1 LSNTSFFAGL
11 VYSLCE
17 GIRLYL
23 NFPIFSFHVVL
34 EATLRNLF
42 IFLGIGVTASFL
54 FIIYGRFLC
63 ENSSFIIPSVLSVLI
78 LFPVY
83 FFLFFL
89 LEETS
94 YIYRN
99 FIGPKLI
106 IFLMTLLIPILLF
119 ILRRFLKINCTG
131 KFVGLVAGIFFFIN
145 IGHFYVGWRA
155 MIMGEFSGYLSLLA
169 VSAICLAIY
178 FVAARIH
185 RSFPKVDRP
194 TGQRKSLQKPA
205 ILAIGL
211 CFVFLIWITFHTS
224 SPSVPRTPGSKP
236 SILLIVLDTA
246 RADRFS
252 CYGYERDT
260 TPFLKLLSE
269 DATLYPETI
278 SPAAWTMP
286 SHASIFTGLYPSAHG
301 STLKN
306 IYLDDQ
312 FITLPEFLG
321 SKGYVTVG
329 ISNNPIVNRENGL
342 AQGFEYFIEMWKDEV
357 LNPTLFH
364 RLDWL
369 LKRFLG
375 QNDGGALRTNQWA
388 MEWLNHVHRRDQP
401 FFLFVNLMECHLWN
415 NAPKSYHEMFLRE
428 EYSPTVKDIYQRNL
442 CSLLTGYLSLTF
454 EEWIDFGDIYD
465 GDLYYLDRRIEE
477 LFQFLEEDSF
487 LDEMIVVITSDHGE
501 HLGEHGMIGH
511 ITSLYEPLVRV
522 PLIVKVPEGLPKL
535 PEVRGIVQTIDI
547 YPTLIELLG
556 FEDAIPDGNFQGFSL
571 VGAERSPHEY
581 AITEIES
588 PESLISNFLREYPE
602 GKEILKYDRALKSLR
617 TDSLKY
623 IWSSTGRHEFY
634 NLFDDPEELINL
646 IAEKSTEAD
655 ELEKRLKGWL
665 ISFEHAGVS
674 ERGRELDAELRQE
687 LKDLGYIN

>member
-1 LSNTSFFAGL
+1 
-11 VYSLCE
+11 
-17 GIRLYL
+17 
-23 NFPIFSFHVVL
+23 
-34 EATLRNLF
+34 
-42 IFLGIGVTASFL
+42 
-54 FIIYGRFLC
+54 
-63 ENSSFIIPSVLSVLI
+63 
-78 LFPVY
+78 
-83 FFLFFL
+83 
-89 LEETS
+89 
-94 YIYRN
+94 
-99 FIGPKLI
+99 
-106 IFLMTLLIPILLF
+106 
-119 ILRRFLKINCTG
+119 
-131 KFVGLVAGIFFFIN
+131 
-145 IGHFYVGWRA
+145 
-155 MIMGEFSGYLSLLA
+155 MGEFSGYLSLLA
-169 VSAICLAIY
+169 VSAISFTIY

-185 RSFPKVDRP
+185 RLFPNVDRSI
-194 TGQRKSLQKPA
+194 GQRKGLRKLSTLV
-205 ILAIGL
+205 IGL
-211 CFVFLIWITFHTS
+211 GFVFLLWNTFHTS
-224 SPSVPRTPGSKP
+224 NPGGSRIPGSRPSV
-236 SILLIVLDTA
+236 LLLVLDTA

-260 TPFLKLLSE
+260 TPFLKRLSK

-278 SPAAWTMP
+278 SAAAWTMP

-306 IYLDDQ
+306 MYLDDQ
-312 FITLPEFLG
+312 FITLPEFLE
-321 SKGYVTVG
+321 SKGYVTIG
-329 ISNNPIVNRENGL
+329 ISNNPIVNLENGL
-342 AQGFEYFIEMWKDEV
+342 AQGFEHYVEMWKDEV

-375 QNDGGALRTNQWA
+375 QTDGGALRTNGWVR
-388 MEWLNHVHRRDQP
+388 EWLNHVHRRDQP
-401 FFLFVNLMECHLWN
+401 FFLFINLMESHLWN

-428 EYSPTVKDIYQRNL
+428 EYSPTVKNIFQRNL

-487 LDEMIVVITSDHGE
+487 LDEMIIVITSDHGE

-522 PLIVKVPEGLPKL
+522 PMIVKVSEGLPKL
-535 PEVRGIVQTIDI
+535 PEVKGIVQTVDI

-556 FEDAIPDGNFQGFSL
+556 FEDDIPDGHFQGYSL

-581 AITEIES
+581 AIAEIES
-588 PESLISNFLREYPE
+588 PESLISNFLKEYPE
-602 GKEILKYDRALKSLR
+602 GKEILKYDRALKSMR
-617 TDSLKY
+617 IGISKY
-623 IWSSTGRHEFY
+623 IWSSTGKHEFY
-634 NLFDDPEELINL
+634 NLLDDPEELKNL

-655 ELEKRLKGWL
+655 ELEKRLKDWL

-674 ERGRELDAELRQE
+674 EKGRELDAELLQK